1 MGDGS
6 LSLRRS
12 GLETGP
18 TVQDPARPVER
29 CEVEREGCE
38 VTEEPTSGA
47 ADCREGFWEVGGPAF
62 RRELGTAR
70 DCQQVESTTQDAAP
84 RVGGLVLDTRGE
96 KPFALTVRTP
106 GVPICFTSNSWVL
119 LDASLASSVPQS
131 THPRGA
137 RPVTLSKNL
146 T

>member
-6 LSLRRS
+6 LSLRRG

-47 ADCREGFWEVGGPAF
+47 ADCREGFWEVGGRASAESWAQP
-62 RRELGTAR
+62 GTA
-70 DCQQVESTTQDAAP
+70 SKWKAP
-84 RVGGLVLDTRGE
+84 RRMQPHAWE
-96 KPFALTVRTP
+96 AL
-106 GVPICFTSNSWVL
+106 
-119 LDASLASSVPQS
+119 SL
-131 THPRGA
+131 
-137 RPVTLSKNL
+137 TLEEENHSP
-146 T
+146 